1 MHEDVQKLRVGM
13 YAIIVLL
20 ILGLLIFLNSEGW
33 GSYYNITLKPQS
45 APGVREGTP
54 VRKNGILIGRVA
66 SVKTEDDH
74 VVLRLAIREEER
86 IYSNETISIG
96 AESVLGDAGLEVLAL
111 SKETRGQLVSHD
123 SMLDR
128 YEIKPNPMELIQATL
143 ELEDDVAQT
152 LASIRDTSET
162 IGTAGAGV
170 DKLTAQL
177 NSVLSNENSDIKKL
191 VAGISELSMKAEV
204 AVDNVNGIFEQI
216 NSTLEDPEFQSN
228 MDELVKSIP
237 PIFKEVRVGISDFRQ
252 IISGFTGVGE
262 KVSENL
268 DNVTRFTE
276 SLGETGPEVVDQIKG
291 GVEDIRSL
299 IAKAKGFEDTI
310 ANIQATF
317 GNKEGTIGKL
327 FNDSEAYD
335 EALKALRNFKDVSA
349 DVRRISIKLEPLMND
364 ARHLVDKVARDPG
377 GVIRG
382 ALQNKPVGAGYK
394 GTPGSR
400 SLFR

>member
-237 PIFKEVRVGISDFRQ
+237 PIFKEVRVGISDLRQ
-252 IISGFTGVGE
+252 VISGFTGVGE

>member
-237 PIFKEVRVGISDFRQ
+237 PIFKEVRVGISDLRQ
-252 IISGFTGVGE
+252 VISGFTGVGE

-394 GTPGSR
+394 GMPGSR

>member
-1 MHEDVQKLRVGM
+1 M

-96 AESVLGDAGLEVLAL
+96 AESVLGDAGLKVLAL

-170 DKLTAQL
+170 DKLTTQL

-191 VAGISELSMKAEV
+191 VASISELSDKAEV

-237 PIFKEVRVGISDFRQ
+237 PIFKEVRVGISDLRQ
-252 IISGFTGVGE
+252 VISGFTGVGE

>member
-1 MHEDVQKLRVGM
+1 M

-237 PIFKEVRVGISDFRQ
+237 PIFKEVRVGISDLRQ
-252 IISGFTGVGE
+252 VISGFTGVGE

-394 GTPGSR
+394 GMPGSR